1 MRSGVSVST
10 AGEEA
15 RVAALLAV
23 AARAL
28 VMRRAATVAAL
39 ARQGALDLAREEGGP
54 AGSRRS
60 PVAFGDVD
68 GSSAAQVARVTGV
81 ARGRDQVFVFTPDS
95 HTVYRSPVP
104 SIHQAHPPRPERR
117 SE

>member
-68 GSSAAQVARVTGV
+68 GSSDALVTATLVPLSEAFVVGV
-81 ARGRDQVFVFTPDS
+81 EALERS
-95 HTVYRSPVP
+95 YRSPVP